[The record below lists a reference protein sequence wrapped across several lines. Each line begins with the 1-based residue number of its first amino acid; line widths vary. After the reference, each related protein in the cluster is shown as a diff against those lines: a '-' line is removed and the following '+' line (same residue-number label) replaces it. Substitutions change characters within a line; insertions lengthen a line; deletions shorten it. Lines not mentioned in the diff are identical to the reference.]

1 MSNIERM
8 FNEFKSIFVSE
19 DLLKENEK
27 HANIVTAAT
36 MLNVCWFCIIAWV
49 LTFFGIFKVGM
60 NIMNSI
66 VIRCLV
72 FLALPVTI
80 CYAKKGEGKWIK
92 HVLFIAFTILLAMA
106 DSMLKYNVTLVMILP
121 IILSARYY
129 NKRFTV
135 WVAAFTTILFIIS
148 TFMSVNI
155 GQQDI
160 NSYNLIIP
168 EGTTITINGT
178 LRDAITNVPVDES
191 NRLKNIFIHFFLPK
205 FLLFNI
211 AAFACTQIAQSG
223 KNMVEKQKEIA
234 EKGKRIETE
243 LNLASAI
250 QRSML
255 PSIFPPFPEHEEI
268 DIYASMMPAKEV
280 GGDFYD
286 MFLVDENHLAI
297 CMADVSGKGVPAS
310 LVMMISKILIKNVT
324 MIDAKVD
331 KALTRVNNMLCE
343 GNKIDMFV
351 TCWFGI
357 LDLRSG
363 KLEFANAGHNP
374 PLLYS
379 STKGKFE
386 YLKTKPNLVLAGMED
401 IKYRLN
407 EIQMEPGDK
416 IFLYTDG
423 VTEATDTNEML
434 YGEQRLENF
443 LNTHL
448 SLSVEDTLKQLKQ
461 DIDSFVG
468 EAEQF
473 DDITMLELF
482 YKKRKDDRVSVA
494 QKTFKADENELPA
507 VQEFVREELKK
518 YDISSRSLNQIELA
532 VEEIFVNIASYAY
545 VGKEGDC
552 TLTIQNDGLD
562 KLVFTFEDYGIQFNP
577 LEKQDPDITL
587 SASERDIGGL
597 GIFITKKTMDSV
609 EYKYE
614 NGKNILTISKTIN

>member
-518 YDISSRSLNQIELA
+518 YDISSRTLNQIELA